1 MFSFR
6 LAIIILKRL
15 HFYVPT
21 YSYQYLVKALRELMI
36 SAVHFCYNNDILHI
50 VGEFKKKQYE
60 YIYAFQVRMNLVVL
74 GLEGRGKTA
83 FVIKYRITLYDK
95 LRNVLFT

>member
-50 VGEFKKKQYE
+50 VGEF
-60 YIYAFQVRMNLVVL
+60 QVRMNSVVL

-83 FVIKYRITLYDK
+83 FVIKYCITLYDK